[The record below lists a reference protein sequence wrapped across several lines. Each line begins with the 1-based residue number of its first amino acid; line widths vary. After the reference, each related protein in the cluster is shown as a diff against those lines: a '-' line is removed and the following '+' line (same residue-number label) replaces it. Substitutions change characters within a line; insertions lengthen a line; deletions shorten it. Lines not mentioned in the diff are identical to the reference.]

1 VKSERFLN
9 ERYMRKEKQ
18 IIQLLSGLLCE
29 FLNLPVT
36 EKKAKRKEKCEG

>member
-1 VKSERFLN
+1 
-9 ERYMRKEKQ
+9 MRKEKQ